1 MAEGARVCDVL
12 ELAGGLKDAA
22 AKEALNQAEPVV
34 DGQMI
39 KVPDQ
44 ETYLLQ
50 QTGSA
55 DSAAE
60 PEDGRINLNTASKEQ
75 LMTLSGIGE
84 SKAETII
91 SYREKMAHFRLLKI

>member
-12 ELAGGLKDAA
+12 ELAGGLKDTA

-44 ETYLLQ
+44 ETYLCCRQGVLIRQ
-50 QTGSA
+50 QSRRM
-55 DSAAE
+55 AE
-60 PEDGRINLNTASKEQ
+60 LI
-75 LMTLSGIGE
+75 
-84 SKAETII
+84 
-91 SYREKMAHFRLLKI
+91 